1 MSADLRSRYLGLAL
15 KNPIV
20 AAASPRTNSL
30 DKLKRREDAGVAAVV
45 LPSLFEEQIEHE
57 EMATHN
63 LMMVG
68 AELSPEAAT
77 GGPLAL
83 VQDGDSITIDL
94 DTRRIDAALTDE
106 QWQQRRDEWRAP
118 VPAQDIGW
126 LQQYRRNVGS
136 LSAGAVLVRTP
147 AKAG

>member
-1 MSADLRSRYLGLAL
+1 VKLRCLRG
-15 KNPIV
+15 
-20 AAASPRTNSL
+20 
-30 DKLKRREDAGVAAVV
+30 AGVRGGPAMGGGASRVVFAVDGAG
-45 LPSLFEEQIEHE
+45 LGDQIAILTDGH
-57 EMATHN
+57 
-63 LMMVG
+63 LSGLVCKG
-68 AELSPEAAT
+68 LVVAELSPEAAT

-83 VQDGDSITIDL
+83 VQNGDSITIDL
-94 DTRRIDAALTDE
+94 DTRRIDAALTEE

-118 VPAQDIGW
+118 VPAQDVGW

>member
-1 MSADLRSRYLGLAL
+1 MGGGASRVVFAVDGAGLGDQIAILTDGHL
-15 KNPIV
+15 SGLVCKG
-20 AAASPRTNSL
+20 L
-30 DKLKRREDAGVAAVV
+30 VV
-45 LPSLFEEQIEHE
+45 
-57 EMATHN
+57 
-63 LMMVG
+63 

-83 VQDGDSITIDL
+83 VQNGDSITIDL
-94 DTRRIDAALTDE
+94 DTRRIDAALTEE

-118 VPAQDIGW
+118 VPAQDVGW